1 MKKFSF
7 ILSILILAGLFSCEE
22 TIELSLSESSVA
34 LVIEGLITDKPGKQ
48 YIKISRTASFYE
60 GGATQKITTAIVK
73 VTDDKGKEILFHH
86 NPSTDAK
93 KNGYYFDTENFVG
106 EIGREYSL
114 LVIAD
119 GKTYEA
125 QDKLMPVT
133 AIDSLSSRIN
143 EQEQSNPK
151 ITGQIYEVLA
161 YMKEPQE
168 TKDYYLFRYYS
179 NDDFHSYNLS
189 SDIYFTDDVG
199 VGENINGLASPVY
212 FKEGDTARLE
222 LYSLSRTAFLFYN
235 DLSNLLNNDGG
246 MISSPPT
253 NPRTNL
259 TNGALGFFRASAVSS
274 ATLIVSK

>member
-1 MKKFSF
+1 MKKLHFTLLLLTL
-7 ILSILILAGLFSCEE
+7 LSLFSCEE
-22 TIELSLSESSVA
+22 TIQLGINQSSST
-34 LVIEGLITDKPGKQ
+34 LVIEGLITNKPGKQ
-48 YIKISRTASFYE
+48 YIKISRTAGFYG
-60 GGATQKITTAIVK
+60 GGATEKITTAIVK
-73 VTDDKGKEILFHH
+73 VTDDMGKEILFHH
-86 NPSTDAK
+86 NPLGDTE

-114 LVIAD
+114 YVIAE

-125 QDKLMPVT
+125 HDKLMSVT
-133 AIDSLSSRIN
+133 TIDSLSSRIN

-168 TKDYYLFRYYS
+168 TKDYYLFRYYR
-179 NDDFHSYNLS
+179 NNDFHSYNLS

-199 VGENINGLASPVY
+199 VGKNINGLASPVY
-212 FKEGDTARLE
+212 FKEADTARLE

-246 MISSPPT
+246 MISSPPA

-259 TNGALGFFRASAVSS
+259 TNGALGFFRVSAVSS
-274 ATLIVSK
+274 ATLIVNK